1 MREPQTLKR
10 RNGSART
17 FAWDKSR
24 IHFVILAILVAVCS
38 ISGGS
43 YSPTMPTL
51 LVLRPLLVLAIGVM
65 IALPGEWN
73 WRGLRAPTML
83 LAIFAA
89 TMAIQLIPLPPAW
102 WAAMPGH
109 ERYAGI
115 VALAPSAWRP
125 ISLVPDLT
133 INSMLALLPT
143 LAVLVAFAG
152 MRNRDRWNTAWIV
165 LGLCIANVLVGLV
178 QVAGGNGPTAIALR
192 DDSGVVTGL
201 LANRNHGAVLLGV
214 TLPLVALLAHR
225 ITSGPYIRWLVLGAA
240 AAVIL
245 LLILLSGSRQGLVL
259 GGLALVA
266 AAAMFVGRGTSRK
279 TYAIT
284 ILMGVLAT
292 ALIIGVAVAGGR
304 ALSIMRLEQLSVG
317 HEFRAQSFPVLL
329 RMTRD
334 FLPFGIGYG
343 AFDPV
348 FRGYEPD
355 ALLVSTYFNRAH
367 NDLLETLLSGGLPAL
382 VPLVGLLLWLTV
394 CVRAGLRDGT
404 RALQTAG
411 LAKVAGVI
419 VAMLLLASLSD
430 YPLRTGI
437 MSMVFALA
445 GCWLATLPRYDG
457 AVRRVRARISSRK
470 DVR

>member
-1 MREPQTLKR
+1 
-10 RNGSART
+10 
-17 FAWDKSR
+17 
-24 IHFVILAILVAVCS
+24 
-38 ISGGS
+38 
-43 YSPTMPTL
+43 MPTL

-133 INSMLALLPT
+133 INSLLALLPT

-192 DDSGVVTGL
+192 DDSEVVTGL
-201 LANRNHGAVLLGV
+201 LANRNHGAVLLGA

-225 ITSGPYIRWLVLGAA
+225 ITAGPYIRWLVLGAA
-240 AAVIL
+240 AVVIL

-259 GGLALVA
+259 GG
-266 AAAMFVGRGTSRK
+266 
-279 TYAIT
+279 
-284 ILMGVLAT
+284 
-292 ALIIGVAVAGGR
+292 
-304 ALSIMRLEQLSVG
+304 
-317 HEFRAQSFPVLL
+317 
-329 RMTRD
+329 
-334 FLPFGIGYG
+334 
-343 AFDPV
+343 
-348 FRGYEPD
+348 
-355 ALLVSTYFNRAH
+355 
-367 NDLLETLLSGGLPAL
+367 
-382 VPLVGLLLWLTV
+382 
-394 CVRAGLRDGT
+394 
-404 RALQTAG
+404 
-411 LAKVAGVI
+411 
-419 VAMLLLASLSD
+419 
-430 YPLRTGI
+430 
-437 MSMVFALA
+437 
-445 GCWLATLPRYDG
+445 
-457 AVRRVRARISSRK
+457 
-470 DVR
+470 